1 MKQFIIDVIIKVKL
15 DVGDLTAAAAVQNAQ
30 MQIFWI
36 CVNTDLIFCTEL
48 KCLTSSQNED

>member
-15 DVGDLTAAAAVQNAQ
+15 DVGDLTAAAAAAVQNAQ

-36 CVNTDLIFCTEL
+36 
-48 KCLTSSQNED
+48 